1 LIYLV
6 QITVAAA
13 LFAILD
19 PDSVDPSEVGLIITY
34 ALNVTQV
41 TSVVV
46 VVVVA
51 KLHIFM
57 NLSTTH
63 SSALY

>member
-1 LIYLV
+1 LFDL

-34 ALNVTQV
+34 ALNVTMV
-41 TSVVV
+41 NTFFLILRF
-46 VVVVA
+46 
-51 KLHIFM
+51 K
-57 NLSTTH
+57 
-63 SSALY
+63 